1 MTRAVDATN
10 KTVRIV
16 FEKALSQIHI
26 DPSFNSIVNSGS
38 WVT

>member
-16 FEKALSQIHI
+16 FEKGLSQTHI
-26 DPSFNSIVNSGS
+26 NPSFNSIVNSDS

>member
-1 MTRAVDATN
+1 MDATN
-10 KTVRIV
+10 KTLRIV

-26 DPSFNSIVNSGS
+26 NPSFNNIVNSGS